1 MKKEFLTC
9 AVLILTTLL
18 GTSYKKNNQEENET
32 LNKISD
38 ANRLEISII
47 PVKSSEISFKA
58 KIITNKNQ
66 IREICDLENGV
77 GQEKYFKTFP
87 NLPDG
92 YLSFY
97 KDSVHIQN
105 IYFVLDSSNGYFQ
118 FLENG
123 RQKLIGEEGYKLLKR
138 IYDDKN
144 WMPREIEAKE

>member
-9 AVLILTTLL
+9 AVFIFTTLL
-18 GTSYKKNNQEENET
+18 WTSCKKNNQEET
-32 LNKISD
+32 LNKIGD

-47 PVKSSEISFKA
+47 PMRSSEISFMA
-58 KIITNKNQ
+58 KTITDKKQ
-66 IREICDLENGV
+66 IGEICDLQNGV

-97 KDSVHIQN
+97 KDSIHIQN
-105 IYFVLDSSNGYFQ
+105 IYFVLDSSDGYFQ

-123 RQKLIGEEGYKLLKR
+123 RQKLIGEEGYKFLKR
-138 IYDDKN
+138 IYDDKS
-144 WMPREIEAKE
+144 WMPREIEGKE